1 MLQESLPRGPVQV
14 DQLLHQPSDLSSAGP
29 LCQRFHP
36 GRLGGLKG
44 LDAAGEASNPHQE
57 VPDSSHG
64 RQ

>member
-1 MLQESLPRGPVQV
+1 MVQESLPRGPVQA
-14 DQLLHQPSDLSSAGP
+14 DQLLRQPSDLSGAGP

-36 GRLGGLKG
+36 GWLGGLEG
-44 LDAAGEASNPHQE
+44 PDAAGEASNPHQE